1 MPEPALGV
9 NYPIRRSE
17 DGYFDKTFTTVE
29 HVKANLI
36 NVLSTSRGERVMRPD
51 FGTRLEEFLFEP
63 MTPQTEAEI
72 QGEIE
77 DVAERFLPYV
87 TIESIEINQ
96 FEEEGVVRLEVRF
109 STFFLPDDEE
119 ENVEIFF
126 ELSEQSDS

>member
-1 MPEPALGV
+1 MESALGV

-17 DGYFDKTFTTVE
+17 DGFFDKTFTTVE

-63 MTPQTEAEI
+63 MTPQTEAEL
-72 QGEIE
+72 QSEIE
-77 DVAERFLPYV
+77 SVVDRFLPYV
-87 TIESIEINQ
+87 TVEDILVDQ
-96 FEEEGVVRLEVRF
+96 FEEDGVVRLEVRF
-109 STFFLPDDEE
+109 STFFIPDDED

-126 ELSEQSDS
+126 ELSDQP

>member
-1 MPEPALGV
+1 MSIGV

-17 DGYFDKTFTTVE
+17 DGYFDKTSTTVE

-36 NVLSTSRGERVMRPD
+36 NVLSTSRGERVLRPD

-72 QGEIE
+72 QTEIE
-77 DVAERFLPYV
+77 SVVEEFLPYV
-87 TIESIEINQ
+87 TIEDIGVDQ
-96 FEEEGVVRLEVRF
+96 FEEDGVVRLEVRF
-109 STFFLPDDEE
+109 STFFLPDEEE

-126 ELSEQSDS
+126 ELSDQP